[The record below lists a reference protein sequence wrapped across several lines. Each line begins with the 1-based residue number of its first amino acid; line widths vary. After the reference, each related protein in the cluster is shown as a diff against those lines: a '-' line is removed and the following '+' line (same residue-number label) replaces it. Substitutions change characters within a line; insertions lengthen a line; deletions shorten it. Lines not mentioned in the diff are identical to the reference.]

1 VLPAFRTNFT
11 IRKVFFVIWKILDKP
26 AGAVKTR
33 KATGHNRIFQIVMY
47 TTAWLR
53 YAGRQFVAHVT

>member
-1 VLPAFRTNFT
+1 MEILVPA
-11 IRKVFFVIWKILDKP
+11 
-26 AGAVKTR
+26 AEAVKTR
-33 KATGHNRIFQIVMY
+33 PAESALPGSGPAGHNRIFQIVMY